1 MKKHTLKRIIAL
13 LCACALTFLG
23 VIGSP
28 VTARAEH
35 REYPYDVDTEWTPD
49 DVEEMIDYATQWVG
63 KIDYASSQNNTDPG
77 NRRHEELHSGG
88 ATDCSWFVFHVL
100 YRFGLLNDFVHSYDW
115 GNSPSCYPG
124 AHNISNSISNAV
136 PGDIICTGAGTKP
149 QNSHVAI
156 YIGNGQVVECCAGR
170 GVVISDA
177 PSHPRDIV
185 HFSCIPTEYIDKGV
199 DVE

>member
-1 MKKHTLKRIIAL
+1 
-13 LCACALTFLG
+13 
-23 VIGSP
+23 
-28 VTARAEH
+28 
-35 REYPYDVDTEWTPD
+35 
-49 DVEEMIDYATQWVG
+49 
-63 KIDYASSQNNTDPG
+63 
-77 NRRHEELHSGG
+77 
-88 ATDCSWFVFHVL
+88 
-100 YRFGLLNDFVHSYDW
+100 VHSYDW

>member
-88 ATDCSWFVFHVL
+88 ATDCRSASRNSW
-100 YRFGLLNDFVHSYDW
+100 
-115 GNSPSCYPG
+115 SP
-124 AHNISNSISNAV
+124 
-136 PGDIICTGAGTKP
+136 
-149 QNSHVAI
+149 
-156 YIGNGQVVECCAGR
+156 AGR
-170 GVVISDA
+170 HNNYGFRLA
-177 PSHPRDIV
+177 
-185 HFSCIPTEYIDKGV
+185 CAAGK
-199 DVE
+199 